1 MMTGPGSDERTGWL
15 VLGDVGYLN
24 GMSRPAGSDPIVL
37 VPLGRPLDREFPD
50 NTVVV
55 RWADLGELTLRARS
69 VDGSLRRDGRAEGTR
84 LFPGMLPGP
93 PLRGLVAEVSTQD
106 TPARPVVP
114 LCYVSAVRRGDGY
127 AAHLYTQIRFRAQDA
142 CFIRVTPEPIETAGG
157 EDLGWLDELVRRHA
171 ERFLFLN
178 NHQRYYT
185 KCFAGK
191 ELEYKYTLRPPVD
204 IWTLTVE
211 LYQRLRDGAL
221 PGYVME
227 YRDEFQAWDYVN
239 HLFQVTSPEP
249 DRGYVSFIPTTD
261 GATLVKRKWFTA
273 DSFERRES
281 HTYGVRPEGGF
292 DEYLRDELKVSAVR
306 LPSFR
311 RVRYDVNFESTRTG
325 HVYGIFF
332 DHVSLIDAPR
342 TVLNQCEL
350 EYLRSRTVLEPDPA
364 DVLTEIVEVAGWLE
378 VFLREHALNDKRGY
392 YSKLTFLLDSVAAR
406 PEFAVGEGRR

>member
-1 MMTGPGSDERTGWL
+1 VLTNPDSEQRAGWL
-15 VLGDVGYLN
+15 MLGDVRYLN
-24 GMSRPAGSDPIVL
+24 GMACPIGSDPIVL
-37 VPLGRPLDREFPD
+37 VHLGRPLDREFPD

-55 RWADLGELTLRARS
+55 RWADLGEITLRARS
-69 VDGSLRRDGRAEGTR
+69 VDGSLRRDGRSDGAQ
-84 LFPGMLPGP
+84 LFPGMRPGQF
-93 PLRGLVAEVSTQD
+93 LRGLVADVSTQD
-106 TPARPVVP
+106 APARPVVP

-127 AAHLYTQIRFRAQDA
+127 AAHIYTQIRFLAQDA
-142 CFIRVTPEPIETAGG
+142 CFIRVTSEPIEIAGS

-178 NHQRYYT
+178 NHQRYYA
-185 KCFAGK
+185 KCFAGR
-191 ELEYKYTLRPPVD
+191 ELEYKYTLDPPVD

-239 HLFQVTSPEP
+239 HLFQVTAPEP

-261 GATLVKRKWFTA
+261 GANLVKRKWFKT

-281 HTYGVRPEGGF
+281 HTYGVRPAGGF
-292 DEYLRDELKVSAVR
+292 DDYVRDELKVSATR

-350 EYLRSRTVLEPDPA
+350 EYLRSRTVLEPDPGG
-364 DVLTEIVEVAGWLE
+364 VLTEIGEIAGWLE
-378 VFLREHALNDKRGY
+378 VFLREHALNATRGY
-392 YSKLTFLLDSVAAR
+392 YSKMTFLLDSVAAR
-406 PEFAVGEGRR
+406 PELAVDAGFR